1 MQIRKKIAQQG
12 IYAIDD
18 YTCDSTWFPTVI
30 YTGPQ
35 NLQLNGNARAGV
47 QNQNLYYNSQLYA
60 TNTQKMGGIKQHAK
74 SGPLQGVVKISKPQ
88 KVLTN
93 NYPWD
98 YNYIIK

>member
-1 MQIRKKIAQQG
+1 
-12 IYAIDD
+12 
-18 YTCDSTWFPTVI
+18 
-30 YTGPQ
+30 
-35 NLQLNGNARAGV
+35 
-47 QNQNLYYNSQLYA
+47 
-60 TNTQKMGGIKQHAK
+60 MGGIKQHAK